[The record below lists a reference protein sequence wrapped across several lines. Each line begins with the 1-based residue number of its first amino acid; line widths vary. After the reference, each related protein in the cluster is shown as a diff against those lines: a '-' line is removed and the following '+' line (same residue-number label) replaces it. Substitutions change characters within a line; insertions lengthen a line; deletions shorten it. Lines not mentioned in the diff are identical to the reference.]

1 MEVTV
6 EVEGLVVD
14 KELDEVGAVEAGDE
28 LEAVDE
34 IDAVIGVEA
43 MDEAGE
49 GTEVAEAMDSVVGAE
64 TDEEG
69 DVEGVDVIVV
79 VEEAEEAKAGGIG
92 EAVNSAGAV
101 VDERIDAV
109 VRVGVVERVHESG
122 EIEVDD
128 ETVVTDEV
136 GVVDED
142 DEVVENNVVVG
153 DDDEGEEE
161 AAEESECAV
170 EADDFGTL
178 QKVKEKLL

>member
-1 MEVTV
+1 
-6 EVEGLVVD
+6 
-14 KELDEVGAVEAGDE
+14 
-28 LEAVDE
+28 
-34 IDAVIGVEA
+34 

-109 VRVGVVERVHESG
+109 VRVVVVERVHESG

-161 AAEESECAV
+161 AAEGRECAV

-178 QKVKEKLL
+178 QKVKEKLLQLYR

>member
-1 MEVTV
+1 M
-6 EVEGLVVD
+6 
-14 KELDEVGAVEAGDE
+14 
-28 LEAVDE
+28 DE

-109 VRVGVVERVHESG
+109 VRVAVVERVHESG